1 MSTLAAGD
9 TSIEIPDVKRG
20 DEIGTMAQATLKFRD
35 AAIEKARLEAE
46 TAERDRKAAAERA
59 AAEAKIMNEFE
70 AAVGG
75 IVKAAL
81 AGDFSQRV
89 SLEGKQ
95 GVIRN
100 LAESHEFAVRKCRPG
115 VEGNGCRCSARS
127 PKAI

>member
-1 MSTLAAGD
+1 MSTLAAGN
-9 TSIEIPDVKRG
+9 TSIDIPDVIRG

-75 IVKAAL
+75 IVKAAI

-89 SLEGKQ
+89 
-95 GVIRN
+95 
-100 LAESHEFAVRKCRPG
+100 
-115 VEGNGCRCSARS
+115 RS
-127 PKAI
+127 KASRA